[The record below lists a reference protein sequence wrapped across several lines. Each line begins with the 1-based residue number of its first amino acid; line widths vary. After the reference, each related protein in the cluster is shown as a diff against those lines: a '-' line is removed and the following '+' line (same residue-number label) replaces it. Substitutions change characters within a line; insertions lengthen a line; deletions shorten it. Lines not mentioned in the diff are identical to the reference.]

1 MCSGPKSFEIYQ
13 PGEANPEQVT
23 LPTTMLKTYLKAQ
36 GHGLQV
42 ALIHL
47 PNASGP
53 FFGSIEAIPKCL
65 LYKYSHIA
73 SIYVY

>member
-23 LPTTMLKTYLKAQ
+23 LPTMMLKTYLKAQ
-36 GHGLQV
+36 EHGLQV

-53 FFGSIEAIPKCL
+53 FFGSIEAIP
-65 LYKYSHIA
+65 SHIV